1 MQKKEWIP
9 VGAALLLLAFG
20 AVYDYQITDTLYQTL
35 PMTGMIFERFLLLPV
50 QMMTVLAMA
59 MLFRVKKNAFYLL
72 IGYAASYYMLQDALH
87 YWVSLQNSGVQLLL
101 LAGSG
106 GLIAVVQ
113 LVIQRIPYN
122 WIQKHFSFFVFYT
135 LVLLSAV
142 LITTILKLAWGRIR
156 YRDMQ
161 DAAQFCVWYKPCGS
175 IGSNS
180 FPSGHTTAFT
190 TLMCWLQWKKNP
202 YEKPSVWRYLL
213 IGTVILF
220 MPLTRMIMGAHF
232 LSDTAM
238 GFLITY
244 GCYLY
249 YRQFFRKRGYL

>member
-1 MQKKEWIP
+1 
-9 VGAALLLLAFG
+9 
-20 AVYDYQITDTLYQTL
+20 
-35 PMTGMIFERFLLLPV
+35 
-50 QMMTVLAMA
+50 
-59 MLFRVKKNAFYLL
+59 
-72 IGYAASYYMLQDALH
+72 MLQDALH

-122 WIQKHFSFFVFYT
+122 WIQKHLSFFVFYT
-135 LVLLSAV
+135 FVLLSAV

-213 IGTVILF
+213 IGTAILF